1 MARSSFI
8 DSSSDFGR
16 QLTAD
21 VAVLALALPV
31 AAREMFYQIV
41 LPFIFSASLL
51 LVVLFFMPFR
61 DVPFVAQHATYGLN
75 ALRTVLVVLAALN
88 LLLDGYTRIDPL
100 TIRWFVS
107 AFVAVTGLAV
117 LTIDLRRT
125 FSF

>member
-8 DSSSDFGR
+8 DPTSDFGR

-21 VAVLALALPV
+21 VAVLALTLPA
-31 AAREMFYQIV
+31 AARDMFYQII

-51 LVVLFFMPFR
+51 LVILFFIPFR
-61 DVPFVAQHATYGLN
+61 DVPFVAQHATRGLN
-75 ALRTVLVVLAALN
+75 ALRTILIVLAAVN
-88 LLLDGYTRIDPL
+88 FLLDGYTRIDPL
-100 TIRWFVS
+100 TIRWFLS

-125 FSF
+125 FSS